1 MAESPM
7 LATQQEDGGWSAPAE
22 ADPRARVAATLDAI
36 VALRWL
42 TA

>member
-7 LATQQEDGGWSAPAE
+7 LAFD
-22 ADPRARVAATLDAI
+22 RARIAATLDAI

>member
-7 LATQQEDGGWSAPAE
+7 FAFD
-22 ADPRARVAATLDAI
+22 RARVAATLDAI